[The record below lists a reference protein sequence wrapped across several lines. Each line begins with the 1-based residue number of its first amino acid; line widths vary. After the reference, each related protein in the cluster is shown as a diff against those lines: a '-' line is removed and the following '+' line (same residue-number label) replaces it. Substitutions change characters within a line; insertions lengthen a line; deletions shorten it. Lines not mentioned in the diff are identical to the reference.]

1 MAIILSRFN
10 SQTWVIT
17 LLLLLV
23 PIIAKAAVPQW
34 QIIPN
39 ESSITFK
46 GTQNNAP
53 VSGKFNKFTGEIAF
67 DPNQLSAS
75 KVRIVVDMNSVS
87 TSYSDFTS
95 ALLTSDWFHVKL
107 FPEAIFEANYFT
119 KIGENKYEADG
130 NMTIRDKTVPV
141 KLTFTGEALSKTKGR
156 VKGSIIL
163 KRLVFGIGQGEW
175 ESTDEVKNEV
185 TVNFILTATLKE

>member
-1 MAIILSRFN
+1 MILSRFN
-10 SQTWVIT
+10 IQTWIIT
-17 LLLLLV
+17 LLLLLM
-23 PIIAKAAVPQW
+23 PIIARAEVPKW

-39 ESSITFK
+39 ESSITFT

-53 VSGKFNKFTGEIAF
+53 VSGKFKKFTGEIAF

-75 KVRIVVDMNSVS
+75 KVRIVIDMNSVS

-95 ALLTSDWFHVKL
+95 ALLTSDWFNVKL
-107 FPEAIFEANYFT
+107 FPDAIFEANHFT

-130 NMTIRDKTVPV
+130 NMAIRDKTVPI

-156 VKGSIIL
+156 VKGSVTL

-175 ESTDEVKNEV
+175 ESTDEVKDEV
-185 TVNFILTATLKE
+185 TVNFILTASLKG